1 LSDLATADGKPDDKT
16 GEPGSLIMQTGELA
30 ENDLFIKYNKSKPD
44 ELKGNMKVNEMIV
57 YDEAQTRL
65 KFLVEVKFDYES

>member
-1 LSDLATADGKPDDKT
+1 
-16 GEPGSLIMQTGELA
+16 MQTGELA